1 MLHLE
6 GRGHAPCGEPPSSR
20 RLQAGAPEPRAWG
33 LHWEGDPPPGPPGAA
48 AASVS
53 PLCSG
58 CLVTSEAA
66 VRGSRA
72 FENRVRV
79 GPAGAASVES
89 SSPAVGRKHGSS
101 RRERQRRNPKLPAE
115 PELLWRAPS
124 PQPWL
129 DEAGCGQEKQPLE
142 TDIGV
147 RL

>member
-1 MLHLE
+1 M
-6 GRGHAPCGEPPSSR
+6 
-20 RLQAGAPEPRAWG
+20 
-33 LHWEGDPPPGPPGAA
+33 
-48 AASVS
+48 
-53 PLCSG
+53 
-58 CLVTSEAA
+58 
-66 VRGSRA
+66 RGSRA

-79 GPAGAASVES
+79 GPAGAAVLRAASVES
-89 SSPAVGRKHGSS
+89 GSPAVGTKHGSS

-124 PQPWL
+124 PQLWL

>member
-1 MLHLE
+1 MHRV
-6 GRGHAPCGEPPSSR
+6 GNRPA
-20 RLQAGAPEPRAWG
+20 AGAYRRG
-33 LHWEGDPPPGPPGAA
+33 LRSRGLGVCTGKGPPPGPPGAA

-89 SSPAVGRKHGSS
+89 GSPAVGTKHGSS

-124 PQPWL
+124 PL
-129 DEAGCGQEKQPLE
+129 CNL
-142 TDIGV
+142 
-147 RL
+147 RR

>member
-1 MLHLE
+1 MHRV
-6 GRGHAPCGEPPSSR
+6 GNR
-20 RLQAGAPEPRAWG
+20 RAAGAYRRG
-33 LHWEGDPPPGPPGAA
+33 LRSRGLGVCTGKGPPPGPPGAA

-79 GPAGAASVES
+79 GPAGAAVLRAASVES
-89 SSPAVGRKHGSS
+89 GSPAVGRKHGSS

-124 PQPWL
+124 PQLWL

-147 RL
+147 